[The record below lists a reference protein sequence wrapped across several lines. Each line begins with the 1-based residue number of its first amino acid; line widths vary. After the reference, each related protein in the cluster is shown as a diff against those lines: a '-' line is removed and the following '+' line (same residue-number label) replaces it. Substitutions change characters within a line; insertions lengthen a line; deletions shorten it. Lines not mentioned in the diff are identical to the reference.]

1 MLTENKARSEWNN
14 YTLCQLFAN
23 SEIKPCVCTSKHTH
37 THTQIRADSMFA
49 VHEQI
54 HHLSSQP
61 LMLCLCSYL
70 YVTQLQLPCLS
81 FFIIVLPAQ
90 LPCLDSSTYS
100 TMCCM
105 IWLWS
110 SYKCVFFS
118 MLYYSSITTN
128 VTGNR
133 TVGLTLQGYW
143 ANVSTCSYAQWN
155 GLTSAVLFP
164 VLIKEVYNTW
174 RKLDVSIHLNNSC
187 SASAELKDHLRA
199 CITDKTTAYNWD
211 PNENILTKSYKV
223 NFDFLGGKERKKE
236 RKKKR
241 KKENSPSEK
250 LIYYNVFEIH
260 LFHAK
265 YTTNTFTYKNTLQL
279 YFYYTNLVYLKSAKL
294 E

>member
-1 MLTENKARSEWNN
+1 MALIAFRNKWLFQSWFFLDCRYVIITADVTWHIWMLTENKARSEWNN

-37 THTQIRADSMFA
+37 THTHRDSCRFD
-49 VHEQI
+49 VCRFI
-54 HHLSSQP
+54 NRFITSHLNP
-61 LMLCLCSYL
+61 WCSASVL
-70 YVTQLQLPCLS
+70 ISINVTQLQLPCLS

-164 VLIKEVYNTW
+164 VLIK
-174 RKLDVSIHLNNSC
+174 RSIIPEGSWL
-187 SASAELKDHLRA
+187 
-199 CITDKTTAYNWD
+199 
-211 PNENILTKSYKV
+211 
-223 NFDFLGGKERKKE
+223 
-236 RKKKR
+236 
-241 KKENSPSEK
+241 
-250 LIYYNVFEIH
+250 
-260 LFHAK
+260 
-265 YTTNTFTYKNTLQL
+265 
-279 YFYYTNLVYLKSAKL
+279 
-294 E
+294 

>member
-1 MLTENKARSEWNN
+1 MNRFITSHLNPWCSASVLISMWHSCNFPA
-14 YTLCQLFAN
+14 CLFYY
-23 SEIKPCVCTSKHTH
+23 CFT
-37 THTQIRADSMFA
+37 
-49 VHEQI
+49 
-54 HHLSSQP
+54 
-61 LMLCLCSYL
+61 CSIAM
-70 YVTQLQLPCLS
+70 P
-81 FFIIVLPAQ
+81 
-90 LPCLDSSTYS
+90 DSSTYS

-164 VLIKEVYNTW
+164 VLIK
-174 RKLDVSIHLNNSC
+174 RSIIPEGSWMFPFISTTVC

-211 PNENILTKSYKV
+211 PNENILTKS
-223 NFDFLGGKERKKE
+223 
-236 RKKKR
+236 
-241 KKENSPSEK
+241 
-250 LIYYNVFEIH
+250 
-260 LFHAK
+260 
-265 YTTNTFTYKNTLQL
+265 
-279 YFYYTNLVYLKSAKL
+279 
-294 E
+294 